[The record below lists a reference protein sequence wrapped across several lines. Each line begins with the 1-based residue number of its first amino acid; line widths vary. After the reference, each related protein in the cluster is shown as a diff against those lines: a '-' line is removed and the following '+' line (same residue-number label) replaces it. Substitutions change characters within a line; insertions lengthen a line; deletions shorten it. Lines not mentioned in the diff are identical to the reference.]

1 MSMALMLTLHILA
14 VIIWVG
20 GMFFAHMA
28 LRPAVNE
35 LLEPPQR
42 LPLMLKVLDGFFPW
56 VWASVV
62 LILGSG
68 YWVMFSVYYAGGI
81 PLSQWFMAALG
92 TLMAVIFVFIYMVP
106 YRRMAAALAVPE
118 LPKAGAAMALIRRL
132 IGVNLVLGLL
142 VTVVVVFGKYS
153 GF

>member
-1 MSMALMLTLHILA
+1 MMALTLTLHLLA

-35 LLEPPQR
+35 LLQPPQR
-42 LPLMLKVLDGFFPW
+42 LPLMLKVFDGFFPW
-56 VWASVV
+56 VWGSVV

-68 YWVMFSVYYAGGI
+68 YWMMFPIHGTGI
-81 PLSQWFMAALG
+81 PLSQWLMAVLG
-92 TLMAVIFVFIYMVP
+92 TVMAVIFVFIYGVP
-106 YRRMAAALAVPE
+106 YRRMTVALERTE
-118 LPKAGAAMALIRRL
+118 LPKAGAAMVLIRRL
-132 IGVNLVLGLL
+132 IGTNLILGLL
-142 VTVVVVFGKYS
+142 ISVLAVAGKYS

>member
-1 MSMALMLTLHILA
+1 MMALTLTLHLLA

-35 LLEPPQR
+35 LLQPPQR
-42 LPLMLKVLDGFFPW
+42 LPLMLKVFDGFFPW
-56 VWASVV
+56 VWGSVV

-68 YWVMFSVYYAGGI
+68 YWMMFTIYGAGI
-81 PLSQWFMAALG
+81 PLSQWLMAVLG
-92 TLMAVIFVFIYMVP
+92 TVMAVIFVFIYGVP
-106 YRRMAAALAVPE
+106 YRRMTVALGRTE

-132 IGVNLVLGLL
+132 IGINLSLGLL
-142 VTVVVVFGKYS
+142 ISVLAVAGKYS